1 MKTQPETTDEFATVA
16 EDEEAPLLEVS
27 EMSMDDVMLLWD
39 GESES
44 FNEELRNRPET
55 SCYGYWQ
62 KKVAEQRR
70 EQEEAA
76 KRAQAASREDH

>member
-1 MKTQPETTDEFATVA
+1 MKGQPEFSAISTDEEV
-16 EDEEAPLLEVS
+16 APLVEVA

-39 GESES
+39 GQSAA

-62 KKVAEQRR
+62 KQLAEKQR
-70 EQEEAA
+70 QEAEAA
-76 KRAQAASREDH
+76 QRKADGSH